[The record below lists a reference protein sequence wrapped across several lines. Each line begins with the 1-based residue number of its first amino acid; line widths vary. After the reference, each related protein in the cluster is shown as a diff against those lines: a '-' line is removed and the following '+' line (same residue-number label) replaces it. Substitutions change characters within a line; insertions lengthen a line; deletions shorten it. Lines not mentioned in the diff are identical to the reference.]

1 MPAGQFVRL
10 CQILP
15 INGFV
20 HALECLLGSGFRGH
34 GTVSGH
40 ERVAAEVETVVCAFL
55 SQLRCPSSMEDAEQY
70 QVAGSG
76 ASETYP
82 VQCSSLRKNGFVM
95 LKGRPCRIVE
105 MTTSKTG
112 KHGHAKVGASPL
124 PLSFAFSV
132 SRLKPGNRR
141 CGLSIGEP
149 EHLLF
154 LASFWGGWVLGVP
167 TWHSFVG
174 LLLASFWGGR
184 HVWSLYSSVF
194 LDGTFMKGQG
204 RL

>member
-1 MPAGQFVRL
+1 MPAGQLVRS
-10 CQILP
+10 CHILP
-15 INGFV
+15 INEFV
-20 HALECLLGSGFRGH
+20 RALEFLLGSGFRGH
-34 GTVSGH
+34 GTVSEH
-40 ERVAAEVETVVCAFL
+40 ERVAAEVETLACVSL
-55 SQLRCPSSMEDAEQY
+55 LQLRCPSSMEDAEQY

-124 PLSFAFSV
+124 LLSFATSV
-132 SRLKPGNRR
+132 SRLKPANRR
-141 CGLSIGEP
+141 CRGSIGEP

-154 LASFWGGWVLGVP
+154 LASFWGNWVLGVL

-184 HVWSLYSSVF
+184 HVWSLYSSAF
-194 LDGTFMKGQG
+194 LD
-204 RL
+204 

>member
-1 MPAGQFVRL
+1 MPAGQLVRS
-10 CQILP
+10 CQILH
-15 INGFV
+15 INEFV
-20 HALECLLGSGFRGH
+20 RALECLLGSGFRGH
-34 GTVSGH
+34 GTVSEH
-40 ERVAAEVETVVCAFL
+40 ERVAAEVETLACVSL
-55 SQLRCPSSMEDAEQY
+55 LQLRCPSSMEDAEQY

-112 KHGHAKVGASPL
+112 KHGHAKVGASL
-124 PLSFAFSV
+124 LLSFATSV
-132 SRLKPGNRR
+132 SRLKPANRR
-141 CGLSIGEP
+141 CWGSIGEP

-154 LASFWGGWVLGVP
+154 LASFWGNWVLGVL

-174 LLLASFWGGR
+174 ATFGKLLGW
-184 HVWSLYSSVF
+184 
-194 LDGTFMKGQG
+194 
-204 RL
+204 